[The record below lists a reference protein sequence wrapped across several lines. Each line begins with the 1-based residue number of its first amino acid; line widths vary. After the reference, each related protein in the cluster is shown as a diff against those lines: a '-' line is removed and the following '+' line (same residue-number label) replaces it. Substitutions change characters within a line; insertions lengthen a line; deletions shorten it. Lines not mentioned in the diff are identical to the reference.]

1 MIPNSPFSCDILCLH
16 GCCCRFACPQVY
28 EAGEGT
34 HRRRR
39 LTPGRGHQE
48 GTIGSGSGRLSE
60 SSPERKGK
68 NGIQGRGKSL
78 CRWPEGVK
86 IGKPLGEDWR
96 T

>member
-48 GTIGSGSGRLSE
+48 GTIGSGSGRLSD
-60 SSPERKGK
+60 GK
-68 NGIQGRGKSL
+68 LQEMVRAREAWCAAVGGATKS
-78 CRWPEGVK
+78 W
-86 IGKPLGEDWR
+86 

>member
-68 NGIQGRGKSL
+68 KMEYKAEGRACAGGLK
-78 CRWPEGVK
+78 V
-86 IGKPLGEDWR
+86 
-96 T
+96 